1 MCKGIAGLVA
11 KVGIRAVATSASI
24 PIVGVILYFVKKEK
38 VQDPQTYLKAAAVGF
53 AIGIVLRFIL

>member
-1 MCKGIAGLVA
+1 MEQDAKEKAGTLAIIFSVL
-11 KVGIRAVATSASI
+11 I
-24 PIVGVILYFVKKEK
+24 PIVGVILYFVKKDK